1 MILIRNRSMQIPR
14 EEQTIGV
21 VGDGMTASRVFR
33 IARREA
39 NENDLSSLSFRLD
52 IEYQDGTKNVA
63 MLQKSLGD
71 GFFDLL
77 WTVTANDLK
86 SEKTLFVQVR
96 GTDVQ
101 GTVRWHSLKAP
112 FYVGEQIGAYADYDG
127 TLSELPFL
135 EAKVDAM
142 EADLLKAVKSGNIK
156 AIRASDDNQ

>member
-63 MLQKSLGD
+63 MAAEEPGRRVFRPALDGD
-71 GFFDLL
+71 GQRLKKRKDPVCPDPGAP
-77 WTVTANDLK
+77 TSRGRCGGTA
-86 SEKTLFVQVR
+86 
-96 GTDVQ
+96 
-101 GTVRWHSLKAP
+101 
-112 FYVGEQIGAYADYDG
+112 
-127 TLSELPFL
+127 
-135 EAKVDAM
+135 
-142 EADLLKAVKSGNIK
+142 
-156 AIRASDDNQ
+156 

>member
-86 SEKTLFVQVR
+86 SEKTLFVQIR

-112 FYVGEQIGAYADYDG
+112 FYVGGADRGLHGLRRHPFGAA
-127 TLSELPFL
+127 LPGGQGGRHGGGP
-135 EAKVDAM
+135 
-142 EADLLKAVKSGNIK
+142 VKGGEVRGCEGDTGK
-156 AIRASDDNQ
+156 R